1 MATLA
6 GAVTS
11 ARLTFKVHRFEVLAV
26 TVGAV
31 VVAASALIV
40 TYRLN
45 AIGVTT
51 QCLQAWLTGGGSE
64 GAGTCADPVSRW
76 ASINEDEAGKIAAA
90 MALLPWAIGLLVG
103 VPLVGRELE
112 ARTAAMAWSLSG
124 SRRRWLAGRLGPMLV
139 LVLALSAIGGVA
151 MAILEMARSGDGV
164 WHNLYQDAELFGAPV
179 VAHALAGLGIGLL
192 VGAVMGRTLPALI
205 VGGLVAIVL
214 FNVGQIEHEA
224 YLPPSV
230 YDNPG
235 AISQPLGGG
244 GPGPDDAKRVMD
256 PDLDYRFQTAA
267 GQLLTQEAA
276 VATMPA
282 GTTDVGTWLV
292 THYTPIFEGPSAAL
306 TSSWQLAET
315 IAFGGLAGLLILLS
329 SPVVERA
336 RPT

>member
-11 ARLTFKVHRFEVLAV
+11 ARLTLKVHRFEVLAV
-26 TVGAV
+26 SVAAL

-45 AIGVTT
+45 AVGVTT
-51 QCLQAWLTGGGSE
+51 HCLVAWLTSGPDSV
-64 GAGTCADPVSRW
+64 GACADPVSRW

-124 SRRRWLAGRLGPMLV
+124 SRRRWLAGRLGPVLLLV
-139 LVLALSAIGGVA
+139 LGLSVVGGVA
-151 MAILEMARSGDGV
+151 MAILETARSGDGV

-179 VAHALAGLGIGLL
+179 VAHALAGLGIGVL
-192 VGAVMGRTLPALI
+192 VGALMGRTLPALI

-214 FNVGQIEHEA
+214 FNVGQIEHQA
-224 YLPPSV
+224 YLPAPVFDSPNV
-230 YDNPG
+230 TAVPV
-235 AISQPLGGG
+235 GGG
-244 GPGPDDAKRVMD
+244 SNPDDVKLVMD
-256 PDLDYRFQTAA
+256 PDLDYRFQTSD
-267 GQLLTQEAA
+267 GQLLTREAA
-276 VATMPA
+276 LATVPA
-282 GTTDVGTWLV
+282 GTTDVAAWLV
-292 THYTPIFEGPSAAL
+292 THYALIFEGPSTAL

-315 IAFGGLAGLLILLS
+315 VGFGGLAIVLLLLS
-329 SPVVERA
+329 FPVVERA